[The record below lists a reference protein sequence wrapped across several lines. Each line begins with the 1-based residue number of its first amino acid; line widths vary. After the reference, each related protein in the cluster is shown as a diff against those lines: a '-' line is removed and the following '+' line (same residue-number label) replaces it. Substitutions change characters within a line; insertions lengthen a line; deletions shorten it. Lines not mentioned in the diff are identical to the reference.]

1 VSKRPFGRAASRGSL
16 LLLGVVLLALGLAGC
31 ASSIKEKNAIHVV
44 TIDGTINPVMAR
56 YVESAIGAAE
66 DSDAAAVVLRLDTP
80 GGLDSSMRDIVQR
93 IESSRVPVITYVWP
107 PGARAASAGTFIT
120 MAGNVAAMAPN
131 TAIGAAH
138 PVGAGG
144 EDIEGTL
151 GDKVTNDAAA
161 YITGIA
167 KLRGRNADWAESAV
181 RQSIS
186 ADEQEAV
193 QLNVVDLVAPDLP
206 SLLAAVNGRSV
217 ELLSGPATLQVAN
230 APIVENNMSLVQR
243 FFLILSDP
251 NIAFILL
258 SVGLAAIAIEMLHP
272 GFILPAV
279 VGSIALLLA
288 FFSLGTLP
296 VNWAGVLLILL
307 AFTLFIAELLVAGFG
322 ALGVGGIV
330 SLILGG
336 LLLTSTSNP
345 EFQVSRWLIYGWAAV
360 IGVFFLMVMSAILRM
375 RRMPATTGAQ
385 ALIGRVA
392 VARSPLEPS
401 GQVFLQ
407 GERWQATSE
416 DGPVQ
421 VGERVIVTGVRGL
434 RLTVR
439 KAPGEGK
446 AAEPAAG
453 DEPPEARQPEEGQTG
468 TA

>member
-1 VSKRPFGRAASRGSL
+1 MSKRPFGRAASRGSL
-16 LLLGVVLLALGLAGC
+16 LLFGVVLLAVSLAGC
-31 ASSIKEKNAIHVV
+31 ASSIKEKNAVHVV

-120 MAGNVAAMAPN
+120 LAGNVAAMAPN

-138 PVGAGG
+138 PVGGTG

-151 GDKVTNDAAA
+151 GDKITNDAAA

-167 KLRGRNADWAESAV
+167 KLRGRNADWAERAV
-181 RQSIS
+181 RESIS
-186 ADEQEAV
+186 ADERDAV
-193 QLNVVDLVAPDLP
+193 RLNVVDLIAPDLP
-206 SLLAAVNGRSV
+206 SLLAAVDGRSV
-217 ELLSGPATLQVAN
+217 ELLTGPATLQVAN
-230 APIVENNMSLVQR
+230 VPIVENNMSLVQR

-307 AFTLFIAELLVAGFG
+307 AFALFIAELLVQGFG
-322 ALGVGGIV
+322 ALGVGGII

-345 EFQVSRWLIYGWAAV
+345 EFQVSKWLIYGWAAV
-360 IGVFFLMVMSAILRM
+360 IGMFFLMIMSTILRM
-375 RRMPATTGAQ
+375 RRMPATTGTQ
-385 ALIGRVA
+385 ALIGRTA

-421 VGERVIVTGVRGL
+421 VGEKVIVTGVRGL
-434 RLTVR
+434 RLSVR
-439 KAPGEGK
+439 RAPAEGK
-446 AAEPAAG
+446 AEPPAG
-453 DEPPEARQPEEGQTG
+453 DDRPEARRPEEGQAG

>member
-1 VSKRPFGRAASRGSL
+1 MSKISSSRAAKRNAL
-16 LLLGVVLLALGLAGC
+16 LLLGAVLLALGLAGC
-31 ASSIKEKNAIHVV
+31 AASIKEKNAVHVV
-44 TIDGTINPVMAR
+44 TIDGEINPVMAR

-80 GGLDSSMRDIVQR
+80 GGLDTSMRDIVQR

-120 MAGNVAAMAPN
+120 LAGNVAVMAPN

-138 PVGAGG
+138 PVGATG
-144 EDIEGTL
+144 EDIQGTL

-167 KLRGRNADWAESAV
+167 KLRGRNVDWAESAV

-186 ADEQEAV
+186 ADETDAV
-193 QLNVVDLVAPDLP
+193 RLNVVDLIEPDLP
-206 SLLAAVNGRSV
+206 SLLAAVDGRSV
-217 ELLSGPATLQVAN
+217 ELLSGPTTLQVAN
-230 APIVENNMSLVQR
+230 APIVENNMTLVQR

-296 VNWAGVLLILL
+296 VNWAGVFLILL
-307 AFTLFIAELLVAGFG
+307 AFALFFAELFVQGFG

-360 IGVFFLMVMSAILRM
+360 IGVFFLMIMSTILRM
-375 RRMPATTGAQ
+375 RRMLAKTGTET
-385 ALIGRVA
+385 LIGRVA

-401 GQVFLQ
+401 GQVFVQ

-421 VGERVIVTGVRGL
+421 VGERVTVTGVRGL
-434 RLTVR
+434 HLTVR
-439 KAPGEGK
+439 RAPD
-446 AAEPAAG
+446 EPRTEPPAG
-453 DEPPEARQPEEGQTG
+453 DDRPEARRPEEGQAG

>member
-1 VSKRPFGRAASRGSL
+1 MSKRPSGRAARRNAFL
-16 LLLGVVLLALGLAGC
+16 LFGAVLLALGLAGC
-31 ASSIKEKNAIHVV
+31 AASIKEKNAVHVI
-44 TIDGTINPVMAR
+44 TIDGEINPVMAR

-93 IESSRVPVITYVWP
+93 IESSRVPVITYVSP

-120 MAGNVAAMAPN
+120 LAGNVAAMAPN

-144 EDIEGTL
+144 QDIEGTM

-167 KLRGRNADWAESAV
+167 KLRGRNVDWAESAV

-186 ADEQEAV
+186 ADEQDAV

-217 ELLSGPATLQVAN
+217 ELLTGPAILQVAN

-272 GFILPAV
+272 GFILPGV

-307 AFTLFIAELLVAGFG
+307 AFALFIAELLVQGFG

-360 IGVFFLMVMSAILRM
+360 IGAFFLMVMSTILRM
-375 RRMPATTGAQ
+375 RRMLPAKTGAL
-385 ALIGRVA
+385 ALVGRVA

-416 DGPVQ
+416 DGPVE
-421 VGERVIVTGVRGL
+421 VGERVIVTGVRGF

-439 KAPGEGK
+439 KAPGEGRT
-446 AAEPAAG
+446 EPPAG
-453 DEPPEARQPEEGQTG
+453 DDRPEARRPEEGQPG

>member
-1 VSKRPFGRAASRGSL
+1 
-16 LLLGVVLLALGLAGC
+16 
-31 ASSIKEKNAIHVV
+31 
-44 TIDGTINPVMAR
+44 
-56 YVESAIGAAE
+56 
-66 DSDAAAVVLRLDTP
+66 
-80 GGLDSSMRDIVQR
+80 
-93 IESSRVPVITYVWP
+93 
-107 PGARAASAGTFIT
+107 
-120 MAGNVAAMAPN
+120 MAPN

-296 VNWAGVLLILL
+296 VNWAAVLLILL
-307 AFTLFIAELLVAGFG
+307 AFALFIAELWVQGFG

-360 IGVFFLMVMSAILRM
+360 IGVFFLMIMSTILRM

-385 ALIGRVA
+385 ALIGRAA
-392 VARSPLEPS
+392 VARSPLEPD

-421 VGERVIVTGVRGL
+421 VGERVTVTGVRGL
-434 RLTVR
+434 HLSVR
-439 KAPGEGK
+439 RAPGK
-446 AAEPAAG
+446 PKTEPPAG
-453 DEPPEARQPEEGQTG
+453 DDRPEERRPEEGQTG

>member
-1 VSKRPFGRAASRGSL
+1 
-16 LLLGVVLLALGLAGC
+16 VLLALGLAGC
-31 ASSIKEKNAIHVV
+31 ATSIKEKNAVHVV
-44 TIDGTINPVMAR
+44 TIDGEINPVMAR
-56 YVESAIGAAE
+56 YVENAIGAAE

-120 MAGNVAAMAPN
+120 LAGNVAAMAPN

-138 PVGAGG
+138 PVGGTG

-181 RQSIS
+181 RESIS
-186 ADEQEAV
+186 ADEQDAV
-193 QLNVVDLVAPDLP
+193 RLHVVDLLAPDLP

-217 ELLSGPATLQVAN
+217 ELLTGPTTLRVAN
-230 APIVENNMSLVQR
+230 APIVENNMTLVQR

-307 AFTLFIAELLVAGFG
+307 AFALFIAELLVSGFG
-322 ALGVGGIV
+322 VLGVGGIV

-345 EFQVSRWLIYGWAAV
+345 EFQVSKWLIYGWAAV
-360 IGVFFLMVMSAILRM
+360 IGIFFLMVMSTILRM

-385 ALIGRVA
+385 ALIGRAA

-407 GERWQATSE
+407 GERWLATSE
-416 DGPVQ
+416 NGPVQ

-434 RLTVR
+434 RLSVR
-439 KAPGEGK
+439 RAPSEGK
-446 AAEPAAG
+446 AEPPAG
-453 DEPPEARQPEEGQTG
+453 DERPEAQRPEEGQTG

>member
-1 VSKRPFGRAASRGSL
+1 MSKRPSGRAARRNAFL
-16 LLLGVVLLALGLAGC
+16 LFGVVLLALGLAGC
-31 ASSIKEKNAIHVV
+31 ASSIKEKNAVHVV
-44 TIDGTINPVMAR
+44 TIDGEINPVMAG
-56 YVESAIGAAE
+56 YVEGAIGAAE
-66 DSDAAAVVLRLDTP
+66 DSQAAAVVLRLDTP

-120 MAGNVAAMAPN
+120 LAGNVAAMAPN

-138 PVGAGG
+138 PVGGGG

-167 KLRGRNADWAESAV
+167 KLRGRNVDWAESAV

-186 ADEQEAV
+186 ADEQDAL
-193 QLNVVDLVAPDLP
+193 QLHVVDLVKPDLP
-206 SLLAAVNGRSV
+206 SLLAAVDGRSV
-217 ELLSGPATLQVAN
+217 ELLTGPATLEVAN
-230 APIVENNMSLVQR
+230 TPIVENNMTLVQR
-243 FFLILSDP
+243 FLLILSDA

-296 VNWAGVLLILL
+296 VNWAGILLILL
-307 AFTLFIAELLVAGFG
+307 AFALFIAELLVQGFG

-345 EFQVSRWLIYGWAAV
+345 EFQVSKWLIYGWAAV
-360 IGVFFLMVMSAILRM
+360 IGIFFLMIMSAILRM
-375 RRMPATTGAQ
+375 RRMPATTGSQ
-385 ALIGRVA
+385 SLIGRTA

-407 GERWQATSE
+407 GERWLATSE
-416 DGPVQ
+416 EGPVR
-421 VGERVIVTGVRGL
+421 VGEKVIVTSVRGL
-434 RLTVR
+434 RLTVKR
-439 KAPGEGK
+439 APSEGE
-446 AAEPAAG
+446 AEPPADG
-453 DEPPEARQPEEGQTG
+453 RPEPRRPEEGQPG

>member
-1 VSKRPFGRAASRGSL
+1 MSKRPSGRAAMRNAF
-16 LLLGVVLLALGLAGC
+16 LLLGAVLLALGLAGC
-31 ASSIKEKNAIHVV
+31 AASIKEKNAVHVV
-44 TIDGTINPVMAR
+44 TIDGEINPVMAR

-66 DSDAAAVVLRLDTP
+66 HSDAVAVVLRLDTP

-120 MAGNVAAMAPN
+120 LAGNVAAMAPN

-167 KLRGRNADWAESAV
+167 KLRGRNADWAERAV

-186 ADEQEAV
+186 ADEGDAV
-193 QLNVVDLVAPDLP
+193 QLNVVDLIAPDLP

-217 ELLSGPATLQVAN
+217 ELLTGPTTLQVAN
-230 APIVENNMSLVQR
+230 APIVENNMTVVQR

-279 VGSIALLLA
+279 VGSIALLA

-307 AFTLFIAELLVAGFG
+307 AFALFIAELAVQGFG

-360 IGVFFLMVMSAILRM
+360 IGVFFLMVMSTILRM
-375 RRMPATTGAQ
+375 RRMPATTGIQ
-385 ALIGRVA
+385 SLIGRAA
-392 VARSPLEPS
+392 VARSPLDPS

-416 DGPVQ
+416 DGPVR

-439 KAPGEGK
+439 RAPSEGK
-446 AAEPAAG
+446 AEPPAG
-453 DEPPEARQPEEGQTG
+453 DDRPEARRPEEGQAD

>member
-1 VSKRPFGRAASRGSL
+1 MSKRPPGKAARRSAL
-16 LLLGVVLLALGLAGC
+16 LLLGAVLLALGLAGC
-31 ASSIKEKNAIHVV
+31 ATSIKEKNAVHVV
-44 TIDGTINPVMAR
+44 TIDGEINPVMAR

-66 DSDAAAVVLRLDTP
+66 DSDAAAVVLRVDTP

-120 MAGNVAAMAPN
+120 LAGNVAAMAPN

-144 EDIEGTL
+144 ADIEGTL

-167 KLRGRNADWAESAV
+167 KLRGRNADWAERAV
-181 RQSIS
+181 RQSVS
-186 ADEQEAV
+186 ADEQDAV
-193 QLNVVDLVAPDLP
+193 QLNVVDLVEPDLP

-217 ELLSGPATLQVAN
+217 ELLTGPTTLQVAN
-230 APIVENNMSLVQR
+230 APIVENNMSLVQG

-307 AFTLFIAELLVAGFG
+307 AFALFIAELVVSGFG
-322 ALGVGGIV
+322 VLGVGGIV

-336 LLLTSTSNP
+336 LLLTSSSNP

-360 IGVFFLMVMSAILRM
+360 IGVFFLMVMSTILRM
-375 RRMPATTGAQ
+375 RRMPATTGIQ
-385 ALIGRVA
+385 SLIGRA
-392 VARSPLEPS
+392 AIARSPLEPS

-416 DGPVQ
+416 DGPVR

-434 RLTVR
+434 HLTVKR
-439 KAPGEGK
+439 APSDGK
-446 AAEPAAG
+446 TEPPAG
-453 DEPPEARQPEEGQTG
+453 DDRPEARRPEEDQAG

>member
-1 VSKRPFGRAASRGSL
+1 MFRNRSGRARWRGAL
-16 LLLGVVLLALGLAGC
+16 LVLGVLLLALGLAGC
-31 ASSIKEKNAIHVV
+31 ARSIAEKHAVHVV
-44 TIDGTINPVMAR
+44 TIDGIINPVMAR
-56 YVESAIGAAE
+56 YVEQAIGTAE
-66 DSDAAAVVLRLDTP
+66 KSDAAAVVLRLDTP

-120 MAGNVAAMAPN
+120 LAGNVAAMAPN

-138 PVGAGG
+138 PVGSGG
-144 EDIEGTL
+144 EDIPGTL
-151 GDKVTNDAAA
+151 GDKITNDAAA

-167 KLRGRNADWAESAV
+167 KLRGRNADWAERAV

-186 ADEQEAV
+186 ADEEDAV
-193 QLNVVDLVAPDLP
+193 RLNVVDLTAPDLP
-206 SLLAAVNGRSV
+206 SLLSAVDGRSV
-217 ELLSGPATLQVAN
+217 ELLTGSATLNVAR
-230 APIVENNMSLVQR
+230 APVVENNMTLVQQ
-243 FFLILSDP
+243 FLLILSDP

-258 SVGLAAIAIEMLHP
+258 SVGLAAIAIEFLNP

-307 AFTLFIAELLVAGFG
+307 AFALFFAELLVQGFG

-330 SLILGG
+330 ALILGG

-345 EFQVSRWLIYGWAAV
+345 EFQVSRWLIYGWAAM
-360 IGVFFLMVMSAILRM
+360 IGVFFLMIMSAILRM
-375 RRMPATTGAQ
+375 RRMPSVTGAQ
-385 ALIGRVA
+385 ALVGRAA
-392 VARSPLEPS
+392 VVRSPLDPN

-416 DGPVQ
+416 EGPVEQ
-421 VGERVIVTGVRGL
+421 GERVIVTGVRGL

-439 KAPGEGK
+439 RASSE
-446 AAEPAAG
+446 AEPAAPVAG
-453 DEPPEARQPEEGQTG
+453 SEPPDGGQSEEGGQG
-468 TA
+468 A

>member
-1 VSKRPFGRAASRGSL
+1 MSKRTSGRAGSRGLRL
-16 LLLGVVLLALGLAGC
+16 LFGVVLLALGLAGC
-31 ASSIKEKNAIHVV
+31 ASSIKEKNAVHVV

-56 YVESAIGAAE
+56 YVERAIGAAE

-93 IESSRVPVITYVWP
+93 IESSRVPVITFVWP

-120 MAGNVAAMAPN
+120 LAGNVAAMAPN

-138 PVGAGG
+138 PVGAAG
-144 EDIEGTL
+144 EDIQGTL

-167 KLRGRNADWAESAV
+167 KLRGRNVDWAESAV

-186 ADEQEAV
+186 ADEQDAV
-193 QLNVVDLVAPDLP
+193 RLNVVDLVEPDLP

-217 ELLSGPATLQVAN
+217 DLLAGPTTLQVAN
-230 APIVENNMSLVQR
+230 APIIENNMSLVQR

-296 VNWAGVLLILL
+296 VNWAAVFLILL
-307 AFTLFIAELLVAGFG
+307 AFALFIAELLVQGFG

-360 IGVFFLMVMSAILRM
+360 IGIFFLMIMSTILRM
-375 RRMPATTGAQ
+375 RRMLPARTGAQ
-385 ALIGRVA
+385 ALIGRAA

-416 DGPVQ
+416 DGPVR
-421 VGERVIVTGVRGL
+421 VGERVIVTGVRGF
-434 RLTVR
+434 RLSVR
-439 KAPGEGK
+439 RAPGEGK
-446 AAEPAAG
+446 TEPPAG
-453 DEPPEARQPEEGQTG
+453 DDRPEARRPEEG
-468 TA
+468 

>member
-1 VSKRPFGRAASRGSL
+1 MSKRPFGRAASRGSL
-16 LLLGVVLLALGLAGC
+16 LLFGVVLLAVSLAGC
-31 ASSIKEKNAIHVV
+31 ASSIKEKNAVHVV

-120 MAGNVAAMAPN
+120 LAGNVAAMAPN

-138 PVGAGG
+138 PVGGTG

-151 GDKVTNDAAA
+151 GDKITNDAAA

-167 KLRGRNADWAESAV
+167 KLRGRNVDWAERAV

-186 ADEQEAV
+186 ADEQDAV
-193 QLNVVDLVAPDLP
+193 QLNVVDLVEPDLP
-206 SLLAAVNGRSV
+206 SLLAAVDGRSV
-217 ELLSGPATLQVAN
+217 ELLTGPATLQVAN
-230 APIVENNMSLVQR
+230 VPIVENNMSLVQR

-307 AFTLFIAELLVAGFG
+307 AFALFIAELLVQGFG
-322 ALGVGGIV
+322 ALGVGGII

-345 EFQVSRWLIYGWAAV
+345 EFQVSKWLIYGWAAV
-360 IGVFFLMVMSAILRM
+360 IGMFFLMIMSTILRM
-375 RRMPATTGAQ
+375 RRMPATTGTQ
-385 ALIGRVA
+385 ALIGRTA

-421 VGERVIVTGVRGL
+421 VGEKVIVTGVRGL
-434 RLTVR
+434 RLSVR
-439 KAPGEGK
+439 RAPAEGK
-446 AAEPAAG
+446 AEPPAG
-453 DEPPEARQPEEGQTG
+453 DDRPEARRPEEGQAG

>member
-1 VSKRPFGRAASRGSL
+1 MSKRPPGKAARRSAL
-16 LLLGVVLLALGLAGC
+16 LLLGAVLLALGLAGC
-31 ASSIKEKNAIHVV
+31 ATSIKEKNAVHVV
-44 TIDGTINPVMAR
+44 TIDGEINPVMAR
-56 YVESAIGAAE
+56 YVENAIGTAE

-120 MAGNVAAMAPN
+120 LAGNVAAMAPN

-138 PVGAGG
+138 PVGATG
-144 EDIEGTL
+144 EDIQGTL

-167 KLRGRNADWAESAV
+167 KLRGRNVDWAESAV

-186 ADEQEAV
+186 ADEQDAV
-193 QLNVVDLVAPDLP
+193 RLNIVDLVEPDLP

-217 ELLSGPATLQVAN
+217 ELLTGPATLQVAN

-307 AFTLFIAELLVAGFG
+307 AFALFIAELLVSGFG

-336 LLLTSTSNP
+336 LLLTSSSNP

-360 IGVFFLMVMSAILRM
+360 IGVFFLMVMSTILRM
-375 RRMPATTGAQ
+375 RRMPATTGIQ
-385 ALIGRVA
+385 SLIGRAA

-416 DGPVQ
+416 DGPVR

-434 RLTVR
+434 HLTVKR
-439 KAPGEGK
+439 APGEPST
-446 AAEPAAG
+446 EPPAG
-453 DEPPEARQPEEGQTG
+453 DDRPEERRPEEGQTG

>member
-1 VSKRPFGRAASRGSL
+1 MSKRPPGGAARRSAF
-16 LLLGVVLLALGLAGC
+16 LLLGAVLLALGLAGC
-31 ASSIKEKNAIHVV
+31 ATSIKEKNAVHVV
-44 TIDGTINPVMAR
+44 TIDGEINPVMAR
-56 YVESAIGAAE
+56 YVENAIGTAE
-66 DSDAAAVVLRLDTP
+66 DSEAAAVVLRLDTP

-120 MAGNVAAMAPN
+120 LAGNVAAMAPN

-167 KLRGRNADWAESAV
+167 KLRGRNADWAERAV

-186 ADEQEAV
+186 ADEQDAV
-193 QLNVVDLVAPDLP
+193 QLNVVDLVEPDLP

-217 ELLSGPATLQVAN
+217 ELLTGPATLQVAN
-230 APIVENNMSLVQR
+230 APIVENNMSLVQQ

-307 AFTLFIAELLVAGFG
+307 AFALFIAELLVSGFG

-360 IGVFFLMVMSAILRM
+360 IGVFFLMVMSTILRM
-375 RRMPATTGAQ
+375 RRMPATTGIQ
-385 ALIGRVA
+385 SLIGRAA

-416 DGPVQ
+416 DGPVR

-434 RLTVR
+434 HLTVKR
-439 KAPGEGK
+439 APGETK
-446 AAEPAAG
+446 AEPPAG
-453 DEPPEARQPEEGQTG
+453 DDQPEERRPEEGQTG

>member
-1 VSKRPFGRAASRGSL
+1 MSKRPFGRAASGGPL
-16 LLLGVVLLALGLAGC
+16 LLFGAMLLALGLAGC
-31 ASSIKEKNAIHVV
+31 AASIKEKNAVHVI
-44 TIDGTINPVMAR
+44 TIDGEINPVMAR

-144 EDIEGTL
+144 ADIEGTL

-181 RQSIS
+181 RQSVS
-186 ADEQEAV
+186 ADEQEAI
-193 QLNVVDLVAPDLP
+193 QLHVVDLVAPDLP
-206 SLLAAVNGRSV
+206 SLLAAVDGRSV
-217 ELLSGPATLQVAN
+217 QLLSGPSTLQVAD

-307 AFTLFIAELLVAGFG
+307 AFALFIAELLVQGFG

-360 IGVFFLMVMSAILRM
+360 IGVFFLMIMSTILRM
-375 RRMPATTGAQ
+375 RRMLPAKTGAQ
-385 ALIGRVA
+385 ALIGRTA

-421 VGERVIVTGVRGL
+421 VGEKVIVTAVRGL
-434 RLTVR
+434 RLSVR
-439 KAPGEGK
+439 RAPAEGK
-446 AAEPAAG
+446 A
-453 DEPPEARQPEEGQTG
+453 EPPTGDDRPEAGRPEEGQAG